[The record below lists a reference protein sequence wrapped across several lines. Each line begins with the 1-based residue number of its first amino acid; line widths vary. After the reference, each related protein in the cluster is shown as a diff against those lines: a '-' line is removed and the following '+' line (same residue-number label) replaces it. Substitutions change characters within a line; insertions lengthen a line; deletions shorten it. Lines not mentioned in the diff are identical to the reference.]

1 MATAQAIVTKALN
14 NLKSSI
20 TPEDARTFKDATLQ
34 DLWKDAREIER
45 EQGTRLAL
53 RHMGRIEPILRSLE
67 SYSSVIDSLCQGF
80 SPMAWVWGPIKM
92 MLMLARQHATVMDK
106 ILQAFSDIAA
116 VLPRMDKLK
125 ETFGDNVDFQ
135 QVLSLI
141 YSDILEFHRRVY
153 KFFRR
158 KAWHFWFAFDW
169 GLFERRFKSILEKL
183 SSHCD
188 LLDKEAAAIHFFEMK
203 KMRDLRQREDEEF
216 EERRQRQLAQEV
228 LSWLS
233 AAEDVQEEHLH
244 NLADKRQP
252 GTCDWILD
260 DDQMVSWVEDEKGDP
275 IFWMT
280 GIPGAGKSFLSS
292 LIIQNLHLRD
302 DHITLYYFC
311 SQSSGPDSCSLILR
325 TLANQLVRENLD
337 LAPLI
342 HHAYRQKGSTLSSPA
357 MKKLLKRVLST
368 VKSTRI
374 VLDGVDECDYNV
386 QKEVLSSLI
395 ELQKHAGENC
405 KILVS
410 SRETTEIYKA
420 MEINKAVPAKMHM
433 KLDGKTAEALHLYI
447 QEKVNVLKECFPNYD
462 PDLFQRV
469 EQRLQEKADG
479 MFLWVYLV
487 STMLEHQSSEL
498 KFENAIVLLPEGLD
512 AAYGLILDRF
522 RGLDRDRKHTCFK
535 ILFWVCTAYRSIYIH
550 EVADGVALEPGQT
563 TLSRKTRIQDVNR
576 DILEICAPIIEKS
589 NKGILDLV
597 HFSAK
602 EYLLD
607 QQSGPFVEV
616 AQAHFNVA
624 FSCIANLNSTLS
636 VVPRH
641 SGGMT
646 EVDLESIVVQGG
658 YGLQRYGQH
667 YWAEHVLAYLDNISS
682 LDDQSQ
688 ILISALNEFSKV
700 RRHNSA
706 YRIEPSSKPLSRVV
720 SNGLKKLAPF
730 PPLHDLIAGWLHF
743 KSQLEEKASLF
754 ESIDA
759 QQKWQ
764 LLNDGTYLS
773 LIDSRLRVI
782 TERLLN
788 LNSSKLPSHII
799 EDDFMAFVS
808 RYGFLCR
815 FHNCTHHFKSRRDRD
830 VHEVTH
836 IPSFLC
842 PECDFSERGFR
853 SSKDLEKHV
862 QRYHMSMEDFEVPNS
877 LSAADVYSRTTT
889 NFANQSFAGPGR
901 SSRCW
906 NEQGRKVLQ
915 HSFKLVFDRLSSE
928 LRLAEDQSNSL
939 SSSAQGVDEHVNASI
954 GDSLR
959 PENVFLGLENIQ
971 EKINE
976 ERYHTLAEF
985 KDDIR
990 QFSNNR
996 GSSGNPDKLKEMEII
1011 CDQELEKSFAAYP
1024 AFANFSPKF
1033 SNTSKDVNDGNFSD
1047 MNRDPL
1053 QDGMESNYA
1062 ESLERKPYWS
1072 SVEKS
1077 EFPDLIERYG
1087 RDYIKISDYLKTK
1100 TPVEVEQHL
1109 STGGEDLSRLADAAD
1124 IKLRPHSQPVESLPG
1139 LDSTPAVVSLISD
1152 PAHDSSQSVDQYLTQ
1167 TPDASFSYI
1176 SGPDFFTRATDEHP
1190 ALIGDVQG
1198 SAATAT
1204 ASNGD
1209 RNNERKIY
1217 KRRPPPRAWCTLCTN
1232 HPDGLH
1238 NDHSLKKHIRSIHTA
1253 TRKVWICVDISIDK
1267 MFLAKCK
1274 KCSSDKRYR
1283 SKLNA
1288 ANHLK
1293 AVHFSEKTR
1302 METLLRWMEEIEE
1315 RNPSYVDRK
1324 TNPSTNGTDLP
1335 RLWQVIDRQE
1345 THKTPSSKTDLDH
1358 HLAPLQNILDQPS
1371 HSSRSLSPVNTSESE
1386 EASDD
1391 EQSTNKEVVKA
1402 NALNDDILF
1411 PDIPFDTL
1419 LPSFTISP
1427 VQINSEPEIDRATR
1441 ALIRP
1446 DHVQRLPHLDSFRM
1460 DACQDQVD
1468 ALYERLN
1475 REGTGSPC
1483 YQEALDSLT
1492 HLSRTLRQNLVD
1504 WRRLSSGAPAPIFP
1518 VKI

>member
-1 MATAQAIVTKALN
+1 
-14 NLKSSI
+14 
-20 TPEDARTFKDATLQ
+20 
-34 DLWKDAREIER
+34 
-45 EQGTRLAL
+45 
-53 RHMGRIEPILRSLE
+53 
-67 SYSSVIDSLCQGF
+67 
-80 SPMAWVWGPIKM
+80 
-92 MLMLARQHATVMDK
+92 MDK

-125 ETFGDNVDFQ
+125 ETFGDSVDFQ

-275 IFWMT
+275 ILWMT

-302 DHITLYYFC
+302 DQITLYYFC

-357 MKKLLKRVLST
+357 MKKMLKVVLST

-374 VLDGVDECDYNV
+374 ILDGVDECDYNV

-410 SRETTEIYKA
+410 SRETPEIKKA

-447 QEKVNVLKECFPNYD
+447 QERVKMLKESFPNHD
-462 PDLFQRV
+462 PGLFQRV

-498 KFENAIVLLPEGLD
+498 KFENAIVLLPQGLD

-550 EVADGVALEPGQT
+550 EVADGVVLEPGQT

-589 NKGILDLV
+589 NSGILDLV

-607 QQSGPFVEV
+607 QQSGPFVKV
-616 AQAHFNVA
+616 AQAHFNIA

-641 SGGMT
+641 AGGMT
-646 EVDLESIVVQGG
+646 EVDLENIVVQGG
-658 YGLQRYGQH
+658 YGLQQYGQN

-682 LDDQSQ
+682 LDDQSEQ
-688 ILISALNEFSKV
+688 SELLISALNEFSKV

-706 YRIEPSSKPLSRVV
+706 YRTEPSSKPLSRAV
-720 SNGLKKLAPF
+720 SSGLKKLAPY
-730 PPLHDLIAGWLHF
+730 PLLHDLTAGWLHF
-743 KSQLEEKASLF
+743 KSQLEEKAPLF

-759 QQKWQ
+759 QQEWQ

-788 LNSSKLPSHII
+788 LNSSKLPSHIM
-799 EDDFMAFVS
+799 EDDFTAFVS

-836 IPSFLC
+836 IPSFPCL
-842 PECDFSERGFR
+842 ECDFSERGFR
-853 SSKDLEKHV
+853 SRKDLEKHV

-889 NFANQSFAGPGR
+889 NFADQSFTGPGR

-915 HSFKLVFDRLSSE
+915 HSFKLVFDRLNSE
-928 LRLAEDQSNSL
+928 IRSTEDEYNSL
-939 SSSAQGVDEHVNASI
+939 SSSAQGVDEHANAST
-954 GDSLR
+954 GDSSR
-959 PENVFLGLENIQ
+959 PENVSLGLENIQ
-971 EKINE
+971 EKIKE
-976 ERYHTLAEF
+976 ERYHNLAEF

-990 QFSNNR
+990 QFSNRR
-996 GSSGNPDKLKEMEII
+996 GLSGNPDKSKEMEII
-1011 CDQELEKSFAAYP
+1011 CDQELEKSFGAYP

-1033 SNTSKDVNDGNFSD
+1033 SNTSKDVNDGGFSD

-1072 SVEKS
+1072 SVEMS
-1077 EFPDLIERYG
+1077 EFPDLIQRYG

-1100 TPVEVEQHL
+1100 TPVEVEQYL
-1109 STGGEDLSRLADAAD
+1109 SIGGEDLSRLADAAD
-1124 IKLRPHSQPVESLPG
+1124 VKLRPQPQSVESLPG
-1139 LDSTPAVVSLISD
+1139 PDSTPATVSLISD
-1152 PAHDSSQSVDQYLTQ
+1152 PVHDSSQLVDQNLIQ
-1167 TPDASFSYI
+1167 TPGDSFSYI
-1176 SGPDFFTRATDEHP
+1176 SPPDLSTRVTDEHP
-1190 ALIGDVQG
+1190 ASIGDVQG
-1198 SAATAT
+1198 PGATAAT

-1209 RNNERKIY
+1209 RNNEHEK
-1217 KRRPPPRAWCTLCTN
+1217 KRRPPPKAYCTLCAN
-1232 HPDGLH
+1232 PPKELH

-1253 TRKVWICVDISIDK
+1253 TRKIWICVDISIDK
-1267 MFLAKCK
+1267 MFLAKCEN
-1274 KCSSDKRYR
+1274 CSSDKRYR

-1288 ANHLK
+1288 AKHLK

-1302 METLLRWMEEIEE
+1302 METLLRWMKEIEE
-1315 RNPSYVDRK
+1315 PNPSYVGRK
-1324 TNPSTNGTDLP
+1324 TNPSINGTDLP

-1345 THKTPSSKTDLDH
+1345 TQETPGSKAGLDH

-1386 EASDD
+1386 GASDD
-1391 EQSTNKEVVKA
+1391 EKSRNKEVVNA
-1402 NALNDDILF
+1402 NVLNDDILF
-1411 PDIPFDTL
+1411 PDIPFDSL
-1419 LPSFTISP
+1419 LPSSTISP
-1427 VQINSEPEIDRATR
+1427 VQINNEPEIDRVTR

-1475 REGTGSPC
+1475 REETGSKA
-1483 YQEALDSLT
+1483 YQEALNGLT

-1504 WRRLSSGAPAPIFP
+1504 WRRLSSGAPTFP